1 VKRAVVAAAL
11 VLAPA
16 MAAAQPT
23 EGDDDDE
30 PPGGP
35 ADTGYIGRKLRLEID
50 DCRPVPDLPPK
61 KIGALSYERYQRGS
75 VLHVQGDY
83 EAAVDELIGAYCLA
97 PQVSG
102 SMLVDIAQSYERMV
116 QYEKAVAYFERYVLL
131 LPEDTDERRAITTRI
146 EVLRKLKS
154 TVTVATEPR
163 GASVVIANEAGP
175 VATERDGERLSV
187 VAGEYTLVIEKPGYE
202 PVRQP
207 LVVGIGQPYSFSFR
221 LQPKSGE
228 LRVQTVPGDA
238 RIYID
243 DRFEGLGSFREP
255 IEIGQHEVRVEAKGY
270 LTRTENVEI
279 LADETAQIAISLA
292 RPPTS
297 GKTQLVIAAS
307 VAGTIAGAAA
317 VGGTTDDPTFG
328 TLGGLGGLAIGGA
341 GTYFLYDDIDL
352 GSSNYIITTSLIG
365 AIEGAGIGLL
375 ATDDPDA
382 GWFGAMLGTGVGA
395 GFAMATAGKLKYSIG
410 DAALLNSGAAWGLVS
425 GLWFRQVFHA
435 DTRVAAAMMLGGT
448 NLGVVGG
455 VLLGRQVEYS
465 RRHVVFIDLAGLA
478 GIATGLAVH
487 SAYVGNAEDVMVERS
502 EQQAHFALAG
512 MAIGLGAGAF
522 LTRNLDAPKL
532 PRLQPQVA
540 PAPGG
545 ARGFMLSVGGEL

>member
-1 VKRAVVAAAL
+1 MIRTLRLVAVLA
-11 VLAPA
+11 LAPA
-16 MAAAQPT
+16 IAAAQPS
-23 EGDDDDE
+23 
-30 PPGGP
+30 GGQV
-35 ADTGYIGRKLRLEID
+35 DTGFIGRRLRLEID
-50 DCRPVPDLPPK
+50 DCPPVPDLPPQ

-83 EAAVDELIGAYCLA
+83 EAAVDELIHAYCLA

-116 QYEKAVAYFERYVLL
+116 EYEKAVAYFERYVLL
-131 LPEDTDERRAITTRI
+131 LPEDTEERRTISTRI
-146 EVLRKLKS
+146 QVLRQLKS
-154 TVTVATEPR
+154 TVTVATEPK
-163 GASVVIANEAGP
+163 GASVVIASDAGP

-202 PVRQP
+202 TVRQP
-207 LVVGIGQPYSFSFR
+207 LAVGIGQPYSFSFR
-221 LQPKSGE
+221 LQPKRGE

-243 DRFEGLGSFREP
+243 DKFEGLGSFREQV
-255 IEIGQHEVRVEAKGY
+255 EIGPHEVRVEAKGY
-270 LTRTENVEI
+270 LSKTENVEI
-279 LADETAQIAISLA
+279 LADETEQLGISLD

-307 VAGTIAGAAA
+307 VAGSIVGAAA
-317 VGGTTDDPTFG
+317 VGGSTDDPTFG
-328 TLGGLGGLAIGGA
+328 TLGGLAGLAIGGA
-341 GTYFLYDDIDL
+341 GTYFFYDDIDL

-365 AIEGAGIGLL
+365 AIEGTGVGLL
-375 ATDDPDA
+375 ATDDADA
-382 GWFGAMLGTGVGA
+382 GWIGALVGTGAGA
-395 GFAMATAGKLKYSIG
+395 GFAIATAERFKYSVG
-410 DAALLNSGAAWGLVS
+410 DAALLNSGAGWGLVS
-425 GLWFRQVFHA
+425 GLWFTQVFHA
-435 DTRVAAAMMLGGT
+435 DTRVGAAMVLGGT

-455 VLLGRQVEYS
+455 VLLGRQLEYS

-512 MAIGLGAGAF
+512 MALGLGAGAF

-532 PRLQPQVA
+532 PRLQPQVS
-540 PAPGG
+540 PAPNG
-545 ARGFMLSVGGEL
+545 AKGWILSFSGAL

>member
-1 VKRAVVAAAL
+1 MNPMLRPALATLFVLAAA
-11 VLAPA
+11 APVA
-16 MAAAQPT
+16 RAQPS
-23 EGDDDDE
+23 D
-30 PPGGP
+30 GGQP
-35 ADTGYIGRKLRLEID
+35 DTGYIGRRVALEID
-50 DCRPVPDLPPK
+50 DCPPVPDLPPK

-83 EAAVDELIGAYCLA
+83 EAAVDELISAYCLA

-116 QYEKAVAYFERYVLL
+116 QYEKAVAYFERYVLTL
-131 LPEDTDERRAITTRI
+131 AEDTDERRAITTRI
-146 EVLRKLKS
+146 QVLRQLKS

-163 GASVVIANEAGP
+163 GASVVIANDAGP

-187 VAGEYTLVIEKPGYE
+187 IAGEYTLVVEKPGYE
-202 PVRQP
+202 PVQQP

-221 LQPKSGE
+221 LQPKRGE

-238 RIYID
+238 RIYVD
-243 DRFEGLGSFREP
+243 DRFEGLGSFREQ
-255 IEIGQHEVRVEAKGY
+255 IEIGTHEVRVEAKGF
-270 LTRTENVEI
+270 LSRSQKVEI
-279 LADETAQIAISLA
+279 LPDATEQLGISLD

-307 VAGTIAGAAA
+307 VAGTIIGAAA
-317 VGGTTDDPTFG
+317 VGGSTDDPTFG
-328 TLGGLGGLAIGGA
+328 TLGGLAGLAVGGA
-341 GTYFLYDDIDL
+341 GTHFLYDDIEL

-365 AIEGAGIGLL
+365 AIEGAGVGLL
-375 ATDDPDA
+375 ATDNSDA
-382 GWFGAMLGTGVGA
+382 GWVGGLVGTGVGA
-395 GFAMATAGKLKYSIG
+395 AFALATAPRFKYSVG

-425 GLWFRQVFHA
+425 GLWFTQVFHA
-435 DTRVAAAMMLGGT
+435 DTRVGAAMVLGGT

-455 VLLGRQVEYS
+455 VLLGRQLEYS
-465 RRHVVFIDLAGLA
+465 RRHVVFIDLSGLA

-487 SAYVGNAEDVMVERS
+487 SAYVGNEEDAMVERS

-512 MAIGLGAGAF
+512 MAVGLAAGAF

-532 PRLQPQVA
+532 PRLQPQVG
-540 PAPGG
+540 PAPDG
-545 ARGFMLSVGGEL
+545 ARGWILSLGGEL